1 MCWSQRHERHTN
13 SAVSPVAHLP
23 RHTAGLLALSWAG
36 VGTAWLL
43 GSAGL
48 GSHVGTQ
55 TQLPY
60 VSWESPPFYMVGTC
74 RLSGCISRVSKGFR
88 DKRSRPRHQKRV
100 EWPPPSTL
108 CKGLGGM
115 AICKLW
121 DGPGLANTREFHSNP
136 GSEIQ
141 DHFVLWDKDLG
152 PLSRWMD
159 TARAEEGQAGGG
171 CCSQRRGPEGE
182 MALLWPRVPGPP
194 GCFPW

>member
-1 MCWSQRHERHTN
+1 MWAHRLSFHMCLGRVPLFTWLVR
-13 SAVSPVAHLP
+13 VDL
-23 RHTAGLLALSWAG
+23 
-36 VGTAWLL
+36 VGAFL
-43 GSAGL
+43 
-48 GSHVGTQ
+48 
-55 TQLPY
+55 
-60 VSWESPPFYMVGTC
+60 ESPKDSETNGQDPGT
-74 RLSGCISRVSKGFR
+74 
-88 DKRSRPRHQKRV
+88 RSV

-141 DHFVLWDKDLG
+141 GHFVLWDKDLG